1 MPKDKNNSNI
11 EEYLKERQLERK
23 SIEKEVERKIQEKLT
38 PEEQEKL
45 KFQKQIEKLKIG
57 LDMEIEDYVIH
68 AREFSGLEENREKFI
83 KMFAEKI
90 QKMPIDKWQNIIND
104 VRDNLNEEMKKERDA
119 ERKYLIGKRL
129 EVLKDVENKLF
140 LEIPKGEK

>member
-45 KFQKQIEKLKIG
+45 NLQKQIEKLKIG
-57 LDMEIEDYVIH
+57 LDMEIEDYVIQ